1 MSATPCKPAADYRT
15 DAPRIDGWTFERQAT
30 FLLTLS
36 ETGLVSQA
44 CKFAEMS
51 VASAY
56 ALRRE
61 PRGRAFALGWQAAH
75 LLARDRLEDVLLEA
89 AITGVESVSTRV
101 DGVTRRRCV
110 NGNLSMAVLG
120 RLDKRAAALDDR
132 AVAVARAIGAA
143 FEDFIMLVLGGC
155 DDAAIDACLAAH
167 HDPFGPQVDAY
178 ESSLRAKRGNPESRM
193 RQLDCRASLAMTACH
208 ATAPAPQLV
217 EKSASFS
224 SPLLFT
230 VPRVA
235 PLTAFRASPVP
246 CGCPADQEL
255 ALLEVA

>member
-1 MSATPCKPAADYRT
+1 MSPTACTPAADYRT
-15 DAPRIDGWTFERQAT
+15 DAPRVDGWTYERQAT
-30 FLLTLS
+30 FLMTLS

-101 DGVTRRRCV
+101 DGVTHRRSL

-132 AVAVARAIGAA
+132 AVAVARSIGAA
-143 FEDFIMLVLGGC
+143 FEDFITLVLDGGKA
-155 DDAAIDACLAAH
+155 DAIAAFLKAHPDPLA
-167 HDPFGPQVDAY
+167 PQVEA
-178 ESSLRAKRGNPESRM
+178 A
-193 RQLDCRASLAMTACH
+193 
-208 ATAPAPQLV
+208 ATRKAAPVPQFV
-217 EKSASFS
+217 EKSATSS
-224 SPLLFT
+224 SPFLFSE
-230 VPRVA
+230 PRMNPV
-235 PLTAFRASPVP
+235 TADAARAIP
-246 CGCPADQEL
+246 CGCLADQAL
-255 ALLEVA
+255 ALREAA